1 MGNLLG
7 PQEYFGTDESL
18 GVEGVTVFFKPKR
31 KDHYKKRFYAILS
44 TEKKQDGR
52 VVYFVVTFC

>member
-7 PQEYFGTDESL
+7 LQEYFGTDESL
-18 GVEGVTVFFKPKR
+18 GVEGVTVFFKSKG

-44 TEKKQDGR
+44 TEKKMEG
-52 VVYFVVTFC
+52 